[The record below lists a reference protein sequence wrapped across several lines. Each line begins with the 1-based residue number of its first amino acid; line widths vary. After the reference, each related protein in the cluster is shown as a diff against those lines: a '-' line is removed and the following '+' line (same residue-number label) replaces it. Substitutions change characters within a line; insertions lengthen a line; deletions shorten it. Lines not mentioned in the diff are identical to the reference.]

1 MWTRLGVGLMAV
13 SALPTSIHCGK
24 FMGHF
29 LNIYFFIFGRTG
41 SSLPRGLFS
50 SCDKGGAI
58 LRLWCLGFSLQRLL
72 LLWSRDSRHMG
83 FSSVSTWLKPAGS
96 RPRVQKLGYT
106 GLVALQ
112 HVGLS
117 QIKGQ
122 THVPCTG
129 RQILNP

>member
-1 MWTRLGVGLMAV
+1 MAV

-58 LRLWCLGFSLQRLL
+58 LAVASLVAEQRL
-72 LLWSRDSRHMG
+72 
-83 FSSVSTWLKPAGS
+83 
-96 RPRVQKLGYT
+96 
-106 GLVALQ
+106 
-112 HVGLS
+112 
-117 QIKGQ
+117 
-122 THVPCTG
+122 
-129 RQILNP
+129 